1 MFLQNQKQLL
11 DLFFKINSDSSN
23 SKSTFYPFAKILPK
37 TTSRKD
43 IDITKLRS
51 SENKK
56 NLTIDCRKLKLT

>member
-23 SKSTFYPFAKILPK
+23 SKSTFYPSAKILPK
-37 TTSRKD
+37 TTSKKD
-43 IDITKLRS
+43 IEIKQLRS

-56 NLTIDCRKLKLT
+56 NLTIDCRKLKRT